1 MMGQY
6 PLAALAGRV
15 IDLYGPSLCSALAAI
30 LYSSAFGT
38 FSYQVYAAGS
48 DPASS
53 SVAIYLT
60 ISFALAGMAT
70 VFSCVL

>member
-15 IDLYGPSLCSALAAI
+15 IDQHGPSLCSTLAAI

-38 FSYQVYAAGS
+38 FSYQVYVAGS
-48 DPASS
+48 NSTSS
-53 SVAIYLT
+53 SVTTYLA

-70 VFSCVL
+70 VFSCV